1 MSPKCFRRKQTR
13 ADNGG
18 IDMAGGELGVLAVLA
33 GILLAV
39 LWIALPFAVFGIKAR
54 MDRTNALLEDLLA
67 ELRNRS

>member
-1 MSPKCFRRKQTR
+1 
-13 ADNGG
+13 
-18 IDMAGGELGVLAVLA
+18 MAGGELGVLAVLA

-67 ELRNRS
+67 EVRNRS